1 MKPPVL
7 FNTGLV
13 PSCSDG
19 TTSTSFVN
27 STAILFRPAVPL
39 APFSTS
45 FTGAE
50 KSLSVTET
58 LAC

>member
-13 PSCSDG
+13 PSFSDG

-27 STAILFRPAVPL
+27 STAILFRPAVP
-39 APFSTS
+39 FSTS